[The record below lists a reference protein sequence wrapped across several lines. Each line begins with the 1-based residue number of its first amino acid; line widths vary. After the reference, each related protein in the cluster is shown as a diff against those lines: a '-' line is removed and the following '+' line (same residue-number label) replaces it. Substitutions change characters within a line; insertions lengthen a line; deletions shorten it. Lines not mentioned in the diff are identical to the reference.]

1 MAAVLTELK
10 TKYIE
15 ELRLF
20 KEYYDV
26 DKAVKAKIKQYI
38 PEKFYRT
45 LKNKITGFSQVRTL
59 TILTHL
65 WTTYGLLK
73 EEDVQD
79 FNKKLKTAI
88 FADTCYEDFVAQIEN
103 NTDAVSSHNLYSSV
117 QILSIA
123 YTIVNVTGFY
133 SLD

>member
-1 MAAVLTELK
+1 M
-10 TKYIE
+10 
-15 ELRLF
+15 
-20 KEYYDV
+20 
-26 DKAVKAKIKQYI
+26 
-38 PEKFYRT
+38 
-45 LKNKITGFSQVRTL
+45 
-59 TILTHL
+59 
-65 WTTYGLLK
+65 LK

-133 SLD
+133 SLDCKTWRLNPAIDRTWANFKNFFAEVFKDARDDGLTAKTSGYAANVHKLQEEEVTM